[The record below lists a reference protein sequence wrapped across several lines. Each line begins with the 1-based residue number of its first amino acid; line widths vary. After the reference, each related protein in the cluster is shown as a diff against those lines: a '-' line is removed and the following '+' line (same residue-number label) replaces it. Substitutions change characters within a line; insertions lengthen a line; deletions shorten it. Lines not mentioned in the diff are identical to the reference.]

1 MTTVTL
7 PPVAEPAVTVVM
19 TTHGRWDLC
28 RRALRALVDNTEAA
42 YDVVIVDNASADG
55 TADRLREEVRGATL
69 LFNATNVGFGAGCN
83 QGALHALG
91 RHLCFLNSDAFVLP
105 GWLPP
110 LLEVLD
116 RDPGAAAVVPRYL
129 NTDGTLQEAASLVG
143 GDAATT
149 SVGYGDDP
157 WRPEYRF
164 RRTVDYA
171 SAACLLVR
179 RRDFVAA
186 GGFDPRYPMA
196 YYEDVDLCFTLA
208 ASGLRTVYEPR
219 SQVEHVRGG
228 SGTVESAVRLI
239 MSNRAVFAER
249 WAGELAW
256 RPPLADIDRHP
267 QRRIALRDAPCL
279 ERMLVLGDVDPLLPT
294 ELARTWP
301 DVRVTVVS
309 RAGTS
314 ESLLAAGVEVVDGRS
329 DVDAWIEGRAM
340 HYSVVVLGGLPALA
354 RFRRVL
360 AQAQPQALRLLVR
373 TDPDTPPPDD
383 VDAVLDAR
391 HFDGGRFRATL
402 VDAMSHLGVAPPPT
416 RLEHR
421 MARL

>member
-1 MTTVTL
+1 MSTVAL
-7 PPVAEPAVTVVM
+7 PAVDEPAVTVVM

-28 RRALRALVDNTEAA
+28 RRALRALVDNTEPV
-42 YDVVIVDNASADG
+42 YQVVIVDNASGDG
-55 TADRLREEVRGATL
+55 TAERLRDEVRGATL
-69 LFNATNVGFGAGCN
+69 VFNATNVGFGAASN

-110 LLEVLD
+110 LLAVLEH
-116 RDPGAAAVVPRYL
+116 DPGVAAVVPRYL

-149 SVGYGDDP
+149 SLGYGDDP

-208 ASGLRTVYEPR
+208 AAGLRTVYEPR

-239 MSNRAVFAER
+239 TSNRAVFAER
-249 WAGELAW
+249 WAEDLAW
-256 RPPLADIDRHP
+256 RPPLADADRRPH
-267 QRRIALRDAPCL
+267 RALALRDAASL
-279 ERMLVLGDVDPLLPT
+279 ERVLVLGDVDPVLPV

-301 DVRVTVVS
+301 DLRVTVVS
-309 RAGTS
+309 RAGIS

-329 DVDAWIEGRAM
+329 DVDAWLDERRL

-360 AQAQPQALRLLVR
+360 SRAQPQALRLLVR
-373 TDPDTPPPDD
+373 TDPDAPQPDD
-383 VDAVLDAR
+383 VDAVLDAE

-402 VDAMSHLGVAPPPT
+402 VDAMSDLGVAPPLT
-416 RLEHR
+416 GLERR
-421 MARL
+421 MVRR